1 MKRCAVIYNPNSG
14 KGLSEKQLIQIEK
27 TLNLYDYKVDLYKT
41 EYKGH
46 AKEIVESLSSIDLV
60 ISIGGDGTFNE
71 IMTGNF
77 NRPRKLLL
85 SHIPVGTA
93 NDIGAMYGYGK
104 NLIRNLK
111 SLLNG
116 EVKNVDIC
124 TINDKPFTY
133 SAGTGKFVNISYNTP
148 RELKKKYGYF
158 AYLIE
163 ALKDFRGPTKLFN
176 ITYEVDDKI
185 ITGNFSFILLSNA
198 NRIGGIKNFYN
209 DIKLNDNKFEILMCD
224 AYARK
229 DIARGFYK
237 LTTSD
242 ITKAKGF
249 YFYKTNKFKITF
261 NDDITPE
268 WSLDGEK
275 YSDGS
280 KTFEINIIKN
290 VKLLIPTKNIKKL
303 FLEEE

>member
-1 MKRCAVIYNPNSG
+1 MKNCAVIYNPKSG
-14 KGLSEKQLIQIEK
+14 KGLSEKQLMQIEK
-27 TLNLYDYKVDLYKT
+27 TLNQYDYNVVLYKT

-46 AKEIVESLSSIDLV
+46 AKEIVESLSKTDLV

-77 NRPRKLLL
+77 NRTRKLLL
-85 SHIPVGTA
+85 SHIPVGTT

-111 SLLNG
+111 SLLTG
-116 EVKNVDIC
+116 EIKNVDIC

-133 SAGTGKFVNISYNTP
+133 SAGTGKFINISYTTP

-158 AYLIE
+158 AYLVE
-163 ALKDFRGPTKLFN
+163 ALKDFRGPTKLYN

-185 ITGNFSFILLSNA
+185 ITGNFSFILISNA

-209 DIKLNDNKFEILMCD
+209 DIKLNDNRFEVLMCD
-224 AYARK
+224 ATAKK
-229 DIARGFYK
+229 DLARGFYK
-237 LTTSD
+237 IKTSD
-242 ITKAKGF
+242 ITKVPGF
-249 YFYKTNKFKITF
+249 YFYKTDSLKITF
-261 NDDITPE
+261 NEENVPA

-275 YSDGS
+275 FTDETN
-280 KTFEINIIKN
+280 TFEIKIIRN
-290 VKLLIPTKNIKKL
+290 VKLMIPTKNIKKL